1 MSASK
6 KKHPFDFK
14 TQYGLGFDPQ
24 DDEIVVDFFC
34 GGGGAGTGLEMGLG
48 RKVNVAKNHS
58 AKAISMHTINHPGA
72 KHFTTDVFDGDPDT
86 ECGGKAVGW
95 FHMSPDCTH
104 HSQAAGGQPRKRE
117 IRNLSWI
124 GLKWA
129 GKKKPRVISLENVKQ
144 ILQWGRLI
152 AKRDKAT
159 GRVIKLGGAIAAPGE
174 VVPVDQQFLIPDPKQ
189 RGRTWRR
196 FVALLEGMGYVVE
209 WKVIKACDFGAPTSR
224 ERLFMLARCDGQPIV
239 WPEPTHAKK
248 PAKAQKPWRT
258 AAECIDFSDLGK
270 SIFGRKKD
278 LAPAT
283 LRRVAKGMKKFVIDN
298 ATPFIVPIANWSG
311 ETVQSANQPLRTV
324 NSYPRGGAFSV
335 VSPVI
340 APATHQGSDR
350 INDPLEPLPTVTCAN
365 RGELTLISPTL
376 VQTGY
381 GERDGQEPR
390 VPGLDQPLGTVVAGG
405 VKHALTSAV
414 LVGAGGP
421 EYSGKPT
428 AADQPVG
435 SLLAQ
440 NHRGIAAASLVQLG
454 NGDKAGAAPRTADL
468 HDPLGTIMASGGKYG
483 VAAAHLVKFRFD
495 DAGKP
500 LDEPLPTITS
510 GGNYQRPAGA
520 AHAMGIATAFMAQM
534 NGGFNT
540 TAAKSLEDPM
550 TTVTN
555 TGSQQQ
561 LVTATLVTNT
571 TGHAPSD
578 IEGPV
583 PTLTTGQ
590 HHMLA
595 TAHLLHL
602 RGNCDAR
609 DSADP
614 LHTVSA
620 GGTHHGLVTAFME
633 RQFGASVGQDL
644 DEPAPTITA
653 GGGGKSSLVSFELSP
668 EHEEGALRVA
678 AFLISYYGTENM
690 SGCDQPAPT
699 ITTKDRLGLVTVMVK
714 GTPYVIVDI
723 RLRMLQPAELY
734 QAQGFPTDYIITHG
748 ADGKPFTKTE
758 QVHMCGN
765 SVSPPPMAA
774 LARANDPWRTN
785 VQHQVAA

>member
-1 MSASK
+1 MSAHQ

-48 RKVNVAKNHS
+48 RKVSVAKNHS
-58 AKAISMHTINHPGA
+58 AKAISMHTVNHPGA

-144 ILQWGRLI
+144 ILQWGPLI
-152 AKRDKAT
+152 AKRDKES
-159 GRVIKLGGAIAAPGE
+159 GRAIKLVTVLNAKGKEVIEKVVAAPGE
-174 VVPVDQQFLIPDPKQ
+174 VVRVGQQFLVPDPKR
-189 RGRTWRR
+189 RGTTWRR
-196 FVALLEGMGYVVE
+196 FVHILEVMGYAVE
-209 WKVIKACDFGAPTSR
+209 WRVIKACDFGAPTSR
-224 ERLFMLARCDGQPIV
+224 ERLFMIARCDGQPIV

-248 PAKAQKPWRT
+248 PGKGQQKYRT

-270 SIFGRKKD
+270 SIFGRKD
-278 LAPAT
+278 ELADAT
-283 LRRVAKGMKKFVIDN
+283 KRRIAKGMKKFVIDN
-298 ATPFIVPIANWSG
+298 PAPFIVPIANWST
-311 ETVQSANQPLRTV
+311 ETVQSMDEPLRTV
-324 NSYPRGGAFSV
+324 TSYPKGGSFSI

-381 GERDGQEPR
+381 GEREGQQPR
-390 VPGLDQPLGTVVAGG
+390 TQDMDQPLGTVVAGG
-405 VKHALTSAV
+405 VKHA
-414 LVGAGGP
+414 
-421 EYSGKPT
+421 
-428 AADQPVG
+428 
-435 SLLAQ
+435 
-440 NHRGIAAASLVQLG
+440 I
-454 NGDKAGAAPRTADL
+454 
-468 HDPLGTIMASGGKYG
+468 
-483 VAAAHLVKFRFD
+483 AAAHLVKFRFD
-495 DAGKP
+495 DEGKA

-540 TAAKSLEDPM
+540 TDAKSLNDPM

-561 LVTATLVTNT
+561 LVTA
-571 TGHAPSD
+571 S
-578 IEGPV
+578 
-583 PTLTTGQ
+583 
-590 HHMLA
+590 
-595 TAHLLHL
+595 LLHL

-609 DSADP
+609 AADEP

-620 GGTHHGLVTAFME
+620 GGTHHGLMTAFME
-633 RQFGASVGQDL
+633 RQFGASIGQAMTD
-644 DEPAPTITA
+644 PSPTITA

-690 SGCDQPAPT
+690 STCDQPAPT

-734 QAQGFPTDYIITHG
+734 RAQGFPPDYIITHG

-774 LARANDPWRTN
+774 LARANDPWRAT
-785 VQHQVAA
+785 QRQAVAA

>member
-1 MSASK
+1 MSAHQ

-14 TQYGLGFDPQ
+14 TQYGLGFNPQ

-48 RKVNVAKNHS
+48 RTVSVAKNHS
-58 AKAISMHTINHPGA
+58 PAAISMHTVNHPGA

-144 ILQWGRLI
+144 ILQWGPLV
-152 AKRDKAT
+152 AKRCKST
-159 GRVIKLGGAIAAPGE
+159 GRVVKLGGGIAAPGE
-174 VVPVDQQFLIPDPKQ
+174 VVPVDQQFLVPDPAR
-189 RGRTWRR
+189 RGQTWAV
-196 FVALLEGMGYVVE
+196 FVAELERLGYAVE
-209 WKVIKACDFGAPTSR
+209 WRVMRACDFGAPTSR
-224 ERLFMLARCDGQPIV
+224 ERLFMIARCDGQPIV
-239 WPEPTHAKK
+239 WPEPTHAKR
-248 PAKAQKPWRT
+248 PAKGQKPWRT
-258 AAECIDFSDLGK
+258 AAECIDFTDLGN

-298 ATPFIVPIANWSG
+298 PAPFIVPIANWSG
-311 ETVQSANQPLRTV
+311 ETVQSANEPLRTV
-324 NSYPRGGAFSV
+324 TSYPKGGAFSV

-376 VQTGY
+376 IQSGY
-381 GERDGQEPR
+381 GEREGQQPR
-390 VPGLDQPLGTVVAGG
+390 VPGIEQPLGTVVAGG
-405 VKHALTSAV
+405 VKHAL
-414 LVGAGGP
+414 
-421 EYSGKPT
+421 
-428 AADQPVG
+428 
-435 SLLAQ
+435 
-440 NHRGIAAASLVQLG
+440 
-454 NGDKAGAAPRTADL
+454 
-468 HDPLGTIMASGGKYG
+468 
-483 VAAAHLVKFRFD
+483 AAAHLVKFRFD
-495 DAGKP
+495 DAGKA

-520 AHAMGIATAFMAQM
+520 AHAMGVSTVFMAQM

-540 TAAKSLEDPM
+540 THAKGVDEPM

-561 LVTATLVTNT
+561 LVAASLV
-571 TGHAPSD
+571 
-578 IEGPV
+578 
-583 PTLTTGQ
+583 
-590 HHMLA
+590 
-595 TAHLLHL
+595 HL

-609 DSADP
+609 DTADP
-614 LHTVSA
+614 LHTISA
-620 GGTHHGLVTAFME
+620 GGQHHGLVTAFME
-633 RQFGASVGQDL
+633 RQFGASVGQPL
-644 DEPAPTITA
+644 DEPAPTVTA
-653 GGGGKSSLVSFELSP
+653 GGGGKSSVVSLKLSP

-678 AFLISYYGTENM
+678 AFLISYYGTENV
-690 SGCDQPAPT
+690 SGAGEPAPT
-699 ITTKDRLGLVTVMVK
+699 ITTKDRLALVTVIVK

-723 RLRMLQPAELY
+723 CLRMLKPSELY
-734 QAQGFPTDYIITHG
+734 KAQGFPADYVINHG
-748 ADGKPFTKTE
+748 ADGKPFTKTQ

-774 LARANDPWRTN
+774 LARANDPWLTST
-785 VQHQVAA
+785 QHQVAA

>member
-1 MSASK
+1 MSAQQ

-14 TQYGLGFDPQ
+14 TQYGLGFSTQ

-48 RKVNVAKNHS
+48 RAVNVAKNHS
-58 AKAISMHTINHPGA
+58 PAAISMHTVNHPGA
-72 KHFTTDVFDGDPDT
+72 VHYTTDVFDGDPDT

-159 GRVIKLGGAIAAPGE
+159 GRVVKLGGDVAAPGE
-174 VVPVDQQFLIPDPKQ
+174 VVPVGQQFLVPDPKQ

-224 ERLFMLARCDGQPIV
+224 ERLFMIARCDGKPIV
-239 WPEPTHAKK
+239 WPEPTHAKN
-248 PAKAQKPWRT
+248 PAKGQKKWRT
-258 AAECIDFSDLGK
+258 AAECIDWTIPSK
-270 SIFGRKKD
+270 SIFDRPKP

-283 LRRVAKGMKKFVIDN
+283 FRRIAKGMKKYLID
-298 ATPFIVPIANWSG
+298 AADPFIVPIANWSG
-311 ETVQSANQPLRTV
+311 DSVQSAHEPLRTV
-324 NSYPRGGAFSV
+324 TSWPRGGSFAMA
-335 VSPVI
+335 SPII

-350 INDPLEPLPTVTCAN
+350 INDPSAPLPTVTCAN
-365 RGELTLISPTL
+365 RGELTLISPVMVTAAHGEGKPGG
-376 VQTGY
+376 VQRWG
-381 GERDGQEPR
+381 DGSKFA
-390 VPGLDQPLGTVVAGG
+390 GAPLGTV
-405 VKHALTSAV
+405 T
-414 LVGAGGP
+414 
-421 EYSGKPT
+421 
-428 AADQPVG
+428 
-435 SLLAQ
+435 
-440 NHRGIAAASLVQLG
+440 
-454 NGDKAGAAPRTADL
+454 
-468 HDPLGTIMASGGKYG
+468 ASGGHS
-483 VAAAHLVKFRFD
+483 VAAAHLVKFRFSD
-495 DAGKP
+495 EGKA

-520 AHAMGIATAFMAQM
+520 AHAMGISTVFMAQM

-540 TAAKSLEDPM
+540 TAAKSIEDPV

-561 LVTATLVTNT
+561 LVTAN
-571 TGHAPSD
+571 
-578 IEGPV
+578 
-583 PTLTTGQ
+583 
-590 HHMLA
+590 
-595 TAHLLHL
+595 LLHL
-602 RGNCDAR
+602 RGNCDAKEC
-609 DSADP
+609 AEP

-620 GGTHHGLVTAFME
+620 AGTHHGVVEYT
-633 RQFGASVGQDL
+633 
-644 DEPAPTITA
+644 
-653 GGGGKSSLVSFELSP
+653 LSP

-678 AFLISYYGTENM
+678 AFLISYYGTENI
-690 SGCDQPAPT
+690 SGADQPAPT
-699 ITTKDRLGLVTVMVK
+699 VTTKDRLGLVTVTIK

-723 RLRMLQPAELY
+723 CLRMLQPAELY
-734 QAQGFPTDYIITHG
+734 KAQGFPDDYIISHG
-748 ADGKPFTKTE
+748 ADGKPFTKTQ

-774 LARANDPWRTN
+774 LARANDPWR
-785 VQHQVAA
+785 AAERQAEAA

>member
-1 MSASK
+1 MSAQQ

-14 TQYGLGFDPQ
+14 TQYGLGFNPQ

-48 RKVNVAKNHS
+48 RAVNVAKNHS
-58 AKAISMHTINHPGA
+58 PQAISMHTVNHPGA

-124 GLKWA
+124 GLKWG
-129 GKKKPRVISLENVKQ
+129 GKKRPRVISLENVKQ

-159 GRVIKLGGAIAAPGE
+159 GRVVKLGGEVAAPGE
-174 VVPVDQQFLIPDPKQ
+174 VVPVGQQFLIPDPKQ

-224 ERLFMLARCDGQPIV
+224 ERLFMIARCDGQPIV
-239 WPEPTHAKK
+239 WPEPTHAKNH
-248 PAKAQKPWRT
+248 AKGQQKWKT
-258 AAECIDFSDLGK
+258 AADCIDFTDLGK

-283 LRRVAKGMKKFVIDN
+283 LRRVAKGMKKFVIDS
-298 ATPFIVPIANWSG
+298 AAPFIVPIANWSG
-311 ETVQSANQPLRTV
+311 ETVQSADEPLRTIT
-324 NSYPRGGAFSV
+324 SYPKGGAFSV
-335 VSPVI
+335 VSPII

-350 INDPLEPLPTVTCAN
+350 INDPLEPLPTVTCTN

-376 VQTGY
+376 IQSGY
-381 GERDGQEPR
+381 GERPGQEPR

-405 VKHALTSAV
+405 VKHAL
-414 LVGAGGP
+414 
-421 EYSGKPT
+421 
-428 AADQPVG
+428 
-435 SLLAQ
+435 
-440 NHRGIAAASLVQLG
+440 
-454 NGDKAGAAPRTADL
+454 
-468 HDPLGTIMASGGKYG
+468 
-483 VAAAHLVKFRFD
+483 AAAHLVKFRFN
-495 DAGKP
+495 DAGKA

-510 GGNYQRPAGA
+510 GGNYQRPAGT
-520 AHAMGIATAFMAQM
+520 AHAMGISTVFMAQM

-540 TAAKSLEDPM
+540 TVAKSMEDPM

-555 TGSQQQ
+555 TVSQQQ
-561 LVTATLVTNT
+561 LVAANLV
-571 TGHAPSD
+571 
-578 IEGPV
+578 
-583 PTLTTGQ
+583 
-590 HHMLA
+590 
-595 TAHLLHL
+595 HL
-602 RGNCDAR
+602 RGNCYAR
-609 DSADP
+609 DVNDP

-620 GGTHHGLVTAFME
+620 GGQHHGLVSAFME
-633 RQFGASVGQDL
+633 RAFGASVGQGL
-644 DEPAPTITA
+644 EEPAPTITA
-653 GGGGKSSLVSFELSP
+653 GGGGKSSLVSLTLSP
-668 EHEEGALRVA
+668 EHEAGALRVA
-678 AFLISYYGTENM
+678 AFLISYYGTENI
-690 SGCDQPAPT
+690 SACDSPAPT
-699 ITTKDRLGLVTVMVK
+699 ITTKDRLAMVTVMVK

-723 RLRMLQPAELY
+723 CLRMLKPSELY
-734 QAQGFPTDYIITHG
+734 KAQGFPADYIISHG
-748 ADGKPFTKTE
+748 ADGKPFTKTQ

-774 LARANDPWRTN
+774 LARANDPWRTE
-785 VQHQVAA
+785 QRRAQAA

>member
-1 MSASK
+1 MTSFAK
-6 KKHPFDFK
+6 APFDFK
-14 TQYGLGFDPQ
+14 TQYGLGFNAQ
-24 DDEIVVDFFC
+24 DEEIVVDFFC

-48 RKVNVAKNHS
+48 RPVNVAKNHS
-58 AKAISMHTINHPGA
+58 QQAISMHTVNHPGA
-72 KHFTTDVFDGDPDT
+72 KHFTTDVFEGDPDT

-129 GKKKPRVISLENVKQ
+129 GMKRPRVISLENVKQ

-159 GRVIKLGGAIAAPGE
+159 GRVVKLNGDVAAPGE
-174 VVPVDQQFLIPDPKQ
+174 VVPVGQQFLIPDPKQ

-224 ERLFMLARCDGQPIV
+224 ERLFMIARCDGQPIV

-248 PAKAQKPWRT
+248 PAKGQQKWKT
-258 AAECIDFSDLGK
+258 AADCIDFTDLGK

-283 LRRVAKGMKKFVIDN
+283 LRRVAKGMKKFVIDS
-298 ATPFIVPIANWSG
+298 AAPFIVPIANWSG
-311 ETVQSANQPLRTV
+311 EAVQSADEPLRTV
-324 NSYPRGGAFSV
+324 TSYPKGGAFSV
-335 VSPVI
+335 VSPII

-350 INDPLEPLPTVTCAN
+350 INDPLDPLPTVTCAN
-365 RGELTLISPTL
+365 RGELTLISP
-376 VQTGY
+376 VM
-381 GERDGQEPR
+381 
-390 VPGLDQPLGTVVAGG
+390 
-405 VKHALTSAV
+405 
-414 LVGAGGP
+414 VGAGGP
-421 EYSGKPT
+421 VYAGEPVAVDK
-428 AADQPVG
+428 PVG
-435 SLLAQ
+435 TLMTRS
-440 NHRGIAAASLVQLG
+440 HRAI
-454 NGDKAGAAPRTADL
+454 
-468 HDPLGTIMASGGKYG
+468 
-483 VAAAHLVKFRFD
+483 AAAHLVKFRFN
-495 DAGKP
+495 DAGKA

-520 AHAMGIATAFMAQM
+520 AHAMGISTVFMAQM

-540 TAAKSLEDPM
+540 TDAKSIEDPI

-555 TGSQQQ
+555 SGSQQQ
-561 LVTATLVTNT
+561 LVSATLITNT

-578 IEGPV
+578 LAGPV
-583 PTLTTGQ
+583 PTVTTG
-590 HHMLA
+590 HHHALVA
-595 TAHLLHL
+595 ANLVHL

-609 DSADP
+609 DANDP
-614 LHTVSA
+614 LHTISA
-620 GGTHHGLVTAFME
+620 GGQHHGLVSAFME
-633 RQFGASVGQDL
+633 RAFGGSIGQGL
-644 DEPAPTITA
+644 EEPAPTITA
-653 GGGGKSSLVSFELSP
+653 GGGGKSSLVSLTLSP
-668 EHEEGALRVA
+668 EHEAGALRVA
-678 AFLISYYGTENM
+678 AFLISYYGTENI
-690 SGCDQPAPT
+690 SACDSPAPT
-699 ITTKDRLGLVTVMVK
+699 ITTKDRLAMVTVMVK

-723 RLRMLQPAELY
+723 CLRMLKPSELY
-734 QAQGFPTDYIITHG
+734 KAQGFPADYIISHG
-748 ADGKPFTKTE
+748 ADGKPFTKTQ

-774 LARANDPWRTN
+774 LARANDPWR
-785 VQHQVAA
+785 QVEVLKEAA

>member
-1 MSASK
+1 MSAQQ

-14 TQYGLGFDPQ
+14 TQYGLGFNPQ

-48 RKVNVAKNHS
+48 RAVNVAKNHS
-58 AKAISMHTINHPGA
+58 PQAISMHTVNHPGA
-72 KHFTTDVFDGDPDT
+72 QHFTTDVFDGDPET

-124 GLKWA
+124 GLKWG
-129 GKKKPRVISLENVKQ
+129 GKKRPRVISLENVKQ
-144 ILQWGRLI
+144 ILQWGPLI
-152 AKRDKAT
+152 AKRDKET
-159 GRVIKLGGAIAAPGE
+159 GRVVKLGGEIAAPGE
-174 VVPVDQQFLIPDPKQ
+174 VVPVGQQFLIPDPKQ
-189 RGRTWRR
+189 RGRTWHR

-224 ERLFMLARCDGQPIV
+224 ERLFMIARCDGQPIV
-239 WPEPTHAKK
+239 WPEPTHAKN
-248 PAKAQKPWRT
+248 PAKGQQKWKT
-258 AAECIDFSDLGK
+258 AADCIDFTDLGK

-283 LRRVAKGMKKFVIDN
+283 LRRVAKGMKKFVIDS

-311 ETVQSANQPLRTV
+311 ETVQSADEPLRTV
-324 NSYPRGGAFSV
+324 TSYPKGGAFSV
-335 VSPVI
+335 VSPII

-350 INDPLEPLPTVTCAN
+350 INDPLDPLPTVTCAN

-376 VQTGY
+376 IQSGY
-381 GERDGQEPR
+381 GERPGQEPR

-405 VKHALTSAV
+405 VKHAL
-414 LVGAGGP
+414 
-421 EYSGKPT
+421 
-428 AADQPVG
+428 
-435 SLLAQ
+435 
-440 NHRGIAAASLVQLG
+440 
-454 NGDKAGAAPRTADL
+454 
-468 HDPLGTIMASGGKYG
+468 
-483 VAAAHLVKFRFD
+483 AAAHLVKFRFN
-495 DAGKP
+495 DAGKA

-520 AHAMGIATAFMAQM
+520 AHAMGISTVFMAQM

-540 TAAKSLEDPM
+540 TDAKSIEDPM

-561 LVTATLVTNT
+561 LVAANLV
-571 TGHAPSD
+571 
-578 IEGPV
+578 
-583 PTLTTGQ
+583 
-590 HHMLA
+590 
-595 TAHLLHL
+595 HL

-609 DSADP
+609 DLNDP

-620 GGTHHGLVTAFME
+620 GGQHHGLVSAFME
-633 RQFGASVGQDL
+633 RAFGGSVGQGL
-644 DEPAPTITA
+644 EEPAPTITA
-653 GGGGKSSLVSFELSP
+653 GGGGKSSLVSLTLSP
-668 EHEEGALRVA
+668 EHEAGALRVA
-678 AFLISYYGTENM
+678 AFLISYYGTENI
-690 SGCDQPAPT
+690 SACDSPAPT
-699 ITTKDRLGLVTVMVK
+699 ITTKDRLAMVTVMVK

-723 RLRMLQPAELY
+723 CLRMLKPSELY
-734 QAQGFPTDYIITHG
+734 KAQGFPADYIISHG
-748 ADGKPFTKTE
+748 ADGKPFTKTQ

-774 LARANDPWRTN
+774 LARANDPWRAE
-785 VQHQVAA
+785 QQQAAAA

>member
-1 MSASK
+1 MSAQQ

-14 TQYGLGFDPQ
+14 TQYGLGFNPQ

-48 RKVNVAKNHS
+48 RAVNVAKNHS
-58 AKAISMHTINHPGA
+58 PQAISMHTVNHPGA
-72 KHFTTDVFDGDPDT
+72 QHFTTDVFEGDPDT

-129 GKKKPRVISLENVKQ
+129 GMKRPRVISLENVKQ

-159 GRVIKLGGAIAAPGE
+159 GRVVKLGGDVAAPGE
-174 VVPVDQQFLIPDPKQ
+174 VVPVGQQFLIPDPKQ

-196 FVALLEGMGYVVE
+196 FVALLEGMGYIVE

-224 ERLFMLARCDGQPIV
+224 ERLFMIARCDGQPIV
-239 WPEPTHAKK
+239 WPDPTHAKN
-248 PAKAQKPWRT
+248 PAKGQQKWKT
-258 AAECIDFSDLGK
+258 AADCIDFTDLGK

-283 LRRVAKGMKKFVIDN
+283 LRRVAKGMKKFVIDS
-298 ATPFIVPIANWSG
+298 AAPFIVPIANWSG
-311 ETVQSANQPLRTV
+311 ETVQSADEPLRTV
-324 NSYPRGGAFSV
+324 TSYPKGGAFSV
-335 VSPVI
+335 VSPII

-350 INDPLEPLPTVTCAN
+350 INDPLDPLPTVTCAN
-365 RGELTLISPTL
+365 RGELTLISPL
-376 VQTGY
+376 M
-381 GERDGQEPR
+381 
-390 VPGLDQPLGTVVAGG
+390 
-405 VKHALTSAV
+405 
-414 LVGAGGP
+414 VGAGGP
-421 EYSGKPT
+421 EYSGKPVGM
-428 AADQPVG
+428 DQPVG
-435 SLLAQ
+435 TLMTQ
-440 NHRGIAAASLVQLG
+440 NHRALASACIVQ
-454 NGDKAGAAPRTADL
+454 AGHGEGSGANKRRSHGVNDICGPI
-468 HDPLGTIMASGGKYG
+468 GTVTASGGG
-483 VAAAHLVKFRFD
+483 QSV
-495 DAGKP
+495 
-500 LDEPLPTITS
+500 S
-510 GGNYQRPAGA
+510 
-520 AHAMGIATAFMAQM
+520 TAVMIQA

-540 TAAKSLEDPM
+540 THAKDIRDPM

-571 TGHAPSD
+571 TGHAPTD
-578 IEGPV
+578 LDCPV
-583 PTLTTGQ
+583 PTVTTGQ
-590 HHMLA
+590 HHALT
-595 TAHLLHL
+595 TAHLVHL

-609 DSADP
+609 DVNDP

-620 GGTHHGLVTAFME
+620 GGQHHGLVSAFME
-633 RQFGASVGQDL
+633 RAFGGSVGQGL
-644 DEPAPTITA
+644 EEPAPTITA
-653 GGGGKSSLVSFELSP
+653 GGGGKSSLVSLTLSP
-668 EHEEGALRVA
+668 EHEAGALRVA
-678 AFLISYYGTENM
+678 AFLISYYGTENI
-690 SGCDQPAPT
+690 SACDSPAPT
-699 ITTKDRLGLVTVMVK
+699 ITTKDRLAMVTVMVK

-723 RLRMLQPAELY
+723 CLRMLKPTELY
-734 QAQGFPTDYIITHG
+734 KAQGFPADYIISHG
-748 ADGKPFTKTE
+748 ADGKPFTKTQ

-774 LARANDPWRTN
+774 LAMANDPWRN
-785 VQHQVAA
+785 FSSYYAAA

>member
-1 MSASK
+1 MSVNQ

-48 RKVNVAKNHS
+48 RKVSVAKNHS
-58 AKAISMHTINHPGA
+58 PKAISMHTVNHPGA

-86 ECGGKAVGW
+86 ECGGRAVGW

-124 GLKWA
+124 GLKWG

-144 ILQWGRLI
+144 ILQWGPLI
-152 AKRDKAT
+152 AKRDKET
-159 GRVIKLGGAIAAPGE
+159 GRVIKLVTVLNAKGKEVIEKVVAAPGE
-174 VVPVDQQFLIPDPKQ
+174 IVPVGQQFLVPDPKR
-189 RGRTWRR
+189 RGTTWRR
-196 FVALLEGMGYVVE
+196 FVHLLEGMGYAVE
-209 WKVIKACDFGAPTSR
+209 WRVIKACDFGAPTSR
-224 ERLFMLARCDGQPIV
+224 ERLFMIARCDGQPIV

-248 PAKAQKPWRT
+248 PGRGQQKYRT

-270 SIFGRKKD
+270 SIFGRKD
-278 LAPAT
+278 ELADAT
-283 LRRVAKGMKKFVIDN
+283 KRRIAKGMKKFVIDN
-298 ATPFIVPIANWSG
+298 PAPFIVPIANWST
-311 ETVQSANQPLRTV
+311 ETVQSMDEPLRTV
-324 NSYPRGGAFSV
+324 TSYPKGGSFSV

-340 APATHQGSDR
+340 APATHHGSDR
-350 INDPLEPLPTVTCAN
+350 VNDPLEPLPTETCAN

-381 GERDGQEPR
+381 GEREGQQPR

-405 VKHALTSAV
+405 VKHAL
-414 LVGAGGP
+414 
-421 EYSGKPT
+421 
-428 AADQPVG
+428 
-435 SLLAQ
+435 
-440 NHRGIAAASLVQLG
+440 
-454 NGDKAGAAPRTADL
+454 
-468 HDPLGTIMASGGKYG
+468 
-483 VAAAHLVKFRFD
+483 AAAHLVKFRFD
-495 DAGKP
+495 DEGKA
-500 LDEPLPTITS
+500 LDDPLPTITS

-540 TAAKSLEDPM
+540 TDAKSLNDPM

-561 LVTATLVTNT
+561 LVTA
-571 TGHAPSD
+571 S
-578 IEGPV
+578 
-583 PTLTTGQ
+583 
-590 HHMLA
+590 
-595 TAHLLHL
+595 LLHL

-609 DSADP
+609 AADEP

-620 GGTHHGLVTAFME
+620 GGTHHGLLTAFME
-633 RQFGASVGQDL
+633 RQFGASVGQELID
-644 DEPAPTITA
+644 PAPTITA
-653 GGGGKSSLVSFELSP
+653 GGGGKSSVVTLELSP

-690 SGCDQPAPT
+690 SSCDQPAPT

-734 QAQGFPTDYIITHG
+734 RAQGFPPDYIITHG

-774 LARANDPWRTN
+774 LARANDPWRAA
-785 VQHQVAA
+785 QSQAVAA

>member
-1 MSASK
+1 MSAQQ

-14 TQYGLGFDPQ
+14 TQYGLGFNPQ

-48 RKVNVAKNHS
+48 RAVAVAKNHS
-58 AKAISMHTINHPGA
+58 PAAISMHTVNHPA
-72 KHFTTDVFDGDPDT
+72 ARHFTTDVFEGDPDT
-86 ECGGKAVGW
+86 ECGGRPVGW

-129 GKKKPRVISLENVKQ
+129 GMKRPRVISLENVKQ

-159 GRVIKLGGAIAAPGE
+159 GRVVKLNGEVAAPGE
-174 VVPVDQQFLIPDPKQ
+174 VVPVGQQFLIPDPKH

-196 FVALLEGMGYVVE
+196 FVQLLEGMGYAVE
-209 WKVIKACDFGAPTSR
+209 WRVIKACDFGAPTSR
-224 ERLFMLARCDGQPIV
+224 ERLFMIARCDGQPIV
-239 WPEPTHAKK
+239 WPEPTHAKNPTK
-248 PAKAQKPWRT
+248 GQQKWKT
-258 AAECIDFSDLGK
+258 AADCIDFSDLGK

-298 ATPFIVPIANWSG
+298 PTPFIVPIANWSG
-311 ETVQSANQPLRTV
+311 EAVQSADEPLRTIT
-324 NSYPRGGAFSV
+324 SWPRGGSFAMA
-335 VSPVI
+335 SPVI
-340 APATHQGSDR
+340 APATHQGSVR
-350 INDPLEPLPTVTCAN
+350 VNDPLEPLPTVTCAN

-376 VQTGY
+376 IQSGY
-381 GERDGQEPR
+381 GERPGQEPR

-405 VKHALTSAV
+405 VKHAL
-414 LVGAGGP
+414 
-421 EYSGKPT
+421 
-428 AADQPVG
+428 
-435 SLLAQ
+435 
-440 NHRGIAAASLVQLG
+440 
-454 NGDKAGAAPRTADL
+454 
-468 HDPLGTIMASGGKYG
+468 
-483 VAAAHLVKFRFD
+483 AAAHLVKFRFD
-495 DAGKP
+495 DAGKA

-540 TAAKSLEDPM
+540 TEAKSMDEPL

-561 LVTATLVTNT
+561 LVSANLV
-571 TGHAPSD
+571 
-578 IEGPV
+578 
-583 PTLTTGQ
+583 
-590 HHMLA
+590 
-595 TAHLLHL
+595 HL

-609 DSADP
+609 DLDDP
-614 LHTVSA
+614 LRTISA
-620 GGTHHGLVTAFME
+620 GGEHHGLVSAFME
-633 RQFGASVGQDL
+633 RAFGASVGQGL
-644 DEPAPTITA
+644 DEPAATITA
-653 GGGGKSSLVSFELSP
+653 GGGGKSSLISLKLSP
-668 EHEEGALRVA
+668 EHEAGALRVA
-678 AFLISYYGTENM
+678 AFLISYYGTENI
-690 SGCDQPAPT
+690 SACDAPAPT
-699 ITTKDRLGLVTVMVK
+699 ITTKDRLAMVTVMVK

-723 RLRMLQPAELY
+723 CLRMLKPSELY
-734 QAQGFPTDYIITHG
+734 KAQGFPADYVISHG
-748 ADGKPFTKTE
+748 ADGKPFTKTQ

-774 LARANDPWRTN
+774 LARANDPWR
-785 VQHQVAA
+785 VEERQAVAA

>member
-1 MSASK
+1 MSAHH

-34 GGGGAGTGLEMGLG
+34 GGGGAGTGLEMGLR
-48 RKVNVAKNHS
+48 RKVSVAKNHS

-72 KHFTTDVFDGDPDT
+72 KHFTTDVFEGDPDT

-224 ERLFMLARCDGQPIV
+224 ERLFMIARCDGQPIV
-239 WPEPTHAKK
+239 WPEPTHAKN
-248 PAKAQKPWRT
+248 PAKGQKKWKT
-258 AAECIDFSDLGK
+258 AAECIDFTDLGK

-283 LRRVAKGMKKFVIDN
+283 LRRVAKGMKKFVIDS
-298 ATPFIVPIANWSG
+298 AAPFIVPIANWSG
-311 ETVQSANQPLRTV
+311 EAVQSAEEPLRTIT
-324 NSYPRGGAFSV
+324 SYPKGGAFSV
-335 VSPVI
+335 VSPII

-350 INDPLEPLPTVTCAN
+350 INNPLEPLPTVTCAN
-365 RGELTLISPTL
+365 RGELTLISPL
-376 VQTGY
+376 M
-381 GERDGQEPR
+381 
-390 VPGLDQPLGTVVAGG
+390 
-405 VKHALTSAV
+405 
-414 LVGAGGP
+414 VGAGGP
-421 EYSGKPT
+421 EYSGKPVGIE
-428 AADQPVG
+428 QPVG
-435 SLLAQ
+435 TLMTQ
-440 NHRGIAAASLVQLG
+440 NHRALASACIVQ
-454 NGDKAGAAPRTADL
+454 AGHGEGSGANKRRSHGVNDICGPI
-468 HDPLGTIMASGGKYG
+468 GTVTASGGG
-483 VAAAHLVKFRFD
+483 QSVSAAVMVQA
-495 DAGKP
+495 
-500 LDEPLPTITS
+500 
-510 GGNYQRPAGA
+510 
-520 AHAMGIATAFMAQM
+520 

-540 TAAKSLEDPM
+540 THAKGMHEPM

-561 LVTATLVTNT
+561 LAVANLV
-571 TGHAPSD
+571 
-578 IEGPV
+578 
-583 PTLTTGQ
+583 
-590 HHMLA
+590 
-595 TAHLLHL
+595 HL

-609 DSADP
+609 DVNDP

-620 GGTHHGLVTAFME
+620 GGQHHGLVSAFME
-633 RQFGASVGQDL
+633 RAFGGSVGQSL
-644 DEPAPTITA
+644 EEPAPTITA
-653 GGGGKSSLVSFELSP
+653 GGGGKSSLVSLTLSP
-668 EHEEGALRVA
+668 EHEAGALRVA
-678 AFLISYYGTENM
+678 AFLISYYGTENI
-690 SGCDQPAPT
+690 SACGAPAPT
-699 ITTKDRLGLVTVMVK
+699 ITTKDRLAMVTVMVK

-723 RLRMLQPAELY
+723 CLRMLKPAELY
-734 QAQGFPTDYIITHG
+734 RAQGFPPDYIITHG

-774 LARANDPWRTN
+774 LARANDPWRAA
-785 VQHQVAA
+785 QCQAVAA